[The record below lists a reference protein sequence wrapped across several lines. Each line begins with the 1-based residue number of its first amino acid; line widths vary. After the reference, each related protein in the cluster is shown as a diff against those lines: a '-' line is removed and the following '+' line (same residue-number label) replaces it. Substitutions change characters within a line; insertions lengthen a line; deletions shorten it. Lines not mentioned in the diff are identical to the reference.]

1 MSGYI
6 KPEIEARVLTNCARR
21 CCLCF
26 HLKRDFSEKEGQ
38 IAHLDHDKTNG
49 AEDNLAFLCLP
60 HHSLYDSR
68 TSQHKNYTILE
79 VKAARKKLLERVD
92 SFESDEDAIEEE
104 SEEPIEECE
113 EDAELGPNEHKT
125 YPFKMTEG
133 QRIIGSV
140 SSEEP
145 IDVVICSEKD
155 YERWDRQASRDEL
168 PRNYFF
174 AEDVRRRSLDFE
186 APRNGSFVVLL
197 INWADEE
204 TELTIDW
211 AWWEAED

>member
-1 MSGYI
+1 LSRYI
-6 KPEIEARVLTNCARR
+6 KPEIEAQVLTNCARR

-79 VKAARKKLLERVD
+79 VKAARKKVVERVD
-92 SFESDEDAIEEE
+92 SFESDEGAMADE
-104 SEEPIEECE
+104 SDEPIEECE
-113 EDAELGPNEHKT
+113 EDTDLGPNEHKT

-145 IDVVICSEKD
+145 VDVLICSEKD
-155 YERWDRQASRDEL
+155 YERWDRQGSEDDL
-168 PRNYFF
+168 PKSYFF

-186 APRNGSFVVLL
+186 APRDGSFVVLL

-211 AWWEAED
+211 AWWEADE